1 MAKTYNPKKVAVIVG
16 GFQMSGFADGEF
28 VTVSM
33 DEAQWELKVGTD
45 GEGTRSKSN
54 NYAGTVKI
62 MLMQSSDSNTIL
74 QSFWTADR
82 LSDSG
87 VFAVLVK
94 DASGKTLHAGD
105 QAWIEKQ
112 PESKF
117 GKSAESREWVLR
129 CDNLVPFEGGN

>member
-28 VTVSM
+28 VTVAM

-54 NYAGTVKI
+54 NFGTIKI
-62 MLMQSSDSNTIL
+62 MLMQSSDSNAIL

-82 LSDSG
+82 LNDAG
-87 VFAVLVK
+87 VVPVLIK
-94 DASGKTLHAGD
+94 DNSGKTLHAAA

-117 GKSAESREWVLR
+117 GKTSESREWVLR
-129 CDNLVPFEGGN
+129 SDNLVPFEGGN